1 MLAIAF
7 AVVAGS
13 VSAAGETPPLWGGAQ
28 AWSSYANTFTDPDM
42 GTNASWLFNYHYDQA
57 RNASLW
63 QHLEGQH
70 DWVCSLGSPN
80 ATARGA
86 PCNVIH
92 ATDGWL
98 YIAFPSMTQCCKC
111 TDDPAMGIVKADWL
125 RHPEVQYLGAETV
138 NGVEADHWFLQT
150 NYTSY
155 DNHYYSTR
163 GQQRPVRFMEHI
175 QGKEKKW
182 DFNMGAYE
190 AGDVFPA
197 LLVPPDNCEAPC
209 DVIKAPGGYPGCTW
223 RGR

>member
-7 AVVAGS
+7 AVVAIS
-13 VSAAGETPPLWGGAQ
+13 VSETGETPPLWGGAQ

-98 YIAFPSMTQCCKC
+98 YIAFPSMAQCCKC
-111 TDDPAMGIVKADWL
+111 TDDPSMGIVKADWL

-138 NGVEADHWFLQT
+138 NGVEFQLYNAKIQKNTNSFFRRQNAKKKYKTRVRKTSPKENLMKISFRKSDIFSKERLTLQ
-150 NYTSY
+150 
-155 DNHYYSTR
+155 
-163 GQQRPVRFMEHI
+163 
-175 QGKEKKW
+175 KKSIFQ
-182 DFNMGAYE
+182 D
-190 AGDVFPA
+190 
-197 LLVPPDNCEAPC
+197 
-209 DVIKAPGGYPGCTW
+209 
-223 RGR
+223 